1 MCRNK
6 FETCSYNAKILEQKD
21 KIESKS
27 SKNILNDMNKKTLY
41 IKNMV
46 CARCIK
52 VVREELEK
60 LGLNVENIIL
70 GEALVSSNNNNIDDN
85 KIKEVLKLN
94 GFELIDDKQAKIIEK
109 VKVIVI
115 ELIQNQS
122 EDKLTGIHFSD
133 YISEKLDKSYQY
145 ISTLFSS
152 HEGVT
157 LETYIINQKIEKVK
171 ELLIYN
177 ELSLTEIS
185 YRLDYSSVQHL
196 SSQFKKI
203 TGLTPSEFKH
213 LREKI
218 RKPLDKVI

>member
-1 MCRNK
+1 
-6 FETCSYNAKILEQKD
+6 
-21 KIESKS
+21 
-27 SKNILNDMNKKTLY
+27 MNKKTLY

-52 VVREELEK
+52 VVKEELEK
-60 LGLNVENIIL
+60 LNLNVENIIL
-70 GEALVSSNNNNIDDN
+70 GEVVVSSTKDINEN
-85 KIKEVLKLN
+85 KIREVLELN
-94 GFELIDDKQAKIIEK
+94 GFELIDDNQAKIVEK
-109 VKVIVI
+109 IKVIVI
-115 ELIQNQS
+115 ELIQKQS
-122 EDKLTGIHFSD
+122 EDQLINIHFSD
-133 YISEKLDKSYQY
+133 YISERINKSYQY
-145 ISTLFSS
+145 ISSLFSS

-185 YRLDYSSVQHL
+185 YRLGYSSVQHL

-203 TGLTPSEFKH
+203 TGLTPSQFKN
-213 LREKI
+213 LREKR

>member
-1 MCRNK
+1 
-6 FETCSYNAKILEQKD
+6 
-21 KIESKS
+21 
-27 SKNILNDMNKKTLY
+27 MNTKTLY

-46 CARCIK
+46 CNRCIK
-52 VVREELEK
+52 VVKEELEK

-70 GEALVSSNNNNIDDN
+70 GEAVVSSSNDINDN
-85 KIKEVLKLN
+85 RIKDVLEQN

-109 VKVIVI
+109 IKVIVI

-122 EDKLTGIHFSD
+122 EDKLTNINFSD
-133 YISEKLDKSYQY
+133 YISEKVDKSYQY
-145 ISTLFSS
+145 ISSLFSS

-185 YRLDYSSVQHL
+185 YRLGYSSVQHL

-213 LREKI
+213 LRKKV
-218 RKPLDKVI
+218 RKPLDKVL

>member
-1 MCRNK
+1 
-6 FETCSYNAKILEQKD
+6 
-21 KIESKS
+21 
-27 SKNILNDMNKKTLY
+27 
-41 IKNMV
+41 MV

-52 VVREELEK
+52 VVKEELEK
-60 LGLNVENIIL
+60 LGLNVENVIL
-70 GEALVSSNNNNIDDN
+70 GEAVVSSRVEIDEN
-85 KIKEVLKLN
+85 KIRDVLEQN

-109 VKVIVI
+109 IKVIVI

-122 EDKLTGIHFSD
+122 EDKLTGTNFSD
-133 YISEKLDKSYQY
+133 YISEKVDKSYQY
-145 ISTLFSS
+145 ISSLFSS

-185 YRLDYSSVQHL
+185 YRLGYSSVQHL

-203 TGLTPSEFKH
+203 TGLTPSEFKQ
-213 LREKI
+213 LREKN